1 METMEKPI
9 IGCKWGPVKYGVEL
23 IIDQEGV
30 PGGQNAVIDVEDNEK
45 DVFVGVGIMCDPTV
59 VYYYSTLSSNVRA
72 RLSNAPIG
80 GHNIKSDARKLRGWE
95 VGVEAENLDF
105 DTMLKSYVQNSTKES
120 HGLKELC
127 KEFIQMEWPSYDA
140 MTKPPV
146 GINTL
151 EEFVEYLRNWTPET
165 AQEPGPKKLYTLDM
179 LPIDL
184 VASYNGCD
192 CIGTWRLNAYFDRVM
207 NAAQR
212 GYYNMIEL
220 PMMRLL
226 LRMELKG
233 VTVDVES
240 LKKVQGEF
248 EQASTELMAQLED
261 YLKRKNVIIPCVKS
275 CPKKEHT
282 HEFKPKSPK
291 QMLQILNQLG
301 IKVEGTAKGDL
312 LPYMGHEFVSM
323 MSECRKVQ
331 SMLSKFINAWLEIPT
346 LPKIHTT
353 FSQVSFDDETGE
365 WKGIRTGRLS
375 SKDPNLQQV
384 KKPDEDTEEDY
395 GRVLRSNFIP
405 SSPELELW
413 VYDFDQFQYRI
424 LAHCTK
430 EPGLLKA
437 FRNNVDVH
445 EETARILLERTT
457 ITKMERKLGKGLNF
471 GAVFGSQ
478 PEKIAEI
485 AGCTLEEADKFYK
498 LYWKRLP
505 YVSRWI
511 NRTKMLAHVHKSVKT
526 LLGRVI
532 PLPDIDSRN
541 IYDRMHAERQAV
553 NFIIQGSE
561 ADIIKLGMLRVD
573 AASFMPILQVHDEL
587 HFEGLP
593 KDREEHM
600 PKIKSILENVV
611 KLDVP
616 VIANG
621 GFGSNWYEAK

>member
-1 METMEKPI
+1 MQTLVTMPK
-9 IGCKWGPVKYGVEL
+9 IGWGPEKYGVKLE
-23 IIDQEGV
+23 INPSTIPEGTHFTC
-30 PGGQNAVIDVEDNEK
+30 DVETDEK
-45 DVFVGVGIMCDPTV
+45 DHFVGIGIMPNHS
-59 VYYYSTLSSNVRA
+59 YIAYYSTLTDDLRDFLGHVH
-72 RLSNAPIG
+72 IG
-80 GHNIKSDARKLRGWE
+80 GHNIKSDARQLRGWS
-95 VGVEAENLDF
+95 VGVQADNLSF

-127 KEFIQMEWPSYDA
+127 KEFLHMEWPSYAA

-146 GINTL
+146 GISTL
-151 EEFVEYLRNWTPET
+151 EEFVEYLRNWSPET
-165 AQEPGPKKLYTLDM
+165 AQEPGPKKMYTLDQ

-184 VASYNGCD
+184 VANYNGCD
-192 CIGTWRLNAYFDRVM
+192 CVGTWRLNAYFDRVM
-207 NAAQR
+207 TPQQK

-220 PMMRLL
+220 PTMRLL
-226 LRMELKG
+226 FRMELKG
-233 VTVDVES
+233 VTVDIEN
-240 LKKVQGEF
+240 LKHVKVDF
-248 EQASTELMAQLED
+248 EHASMELMEQLAD
-261 YLKRKNVIIPCVKS
+261 YLKRANIVIPCVKS
-275 CPKKEHT
+275 CPKKKHV

-291 QMLQILNQLG
+291 QVLQILNQLG
-301 IKVEGTAKGDL
+301 IKVEGTAKADL
-312 LPYMGHEFVSM
+312 APHMGHEFVSL